1 MPRSSGAVAGLR
13 PTAHIW
19 PALIGLVV
27 LLAACGSSAT
37 TTPPIGTVTPSA
49 TSGDAGGAPSAP
61 ASAAPTGAEPAPA
74 GGGNGVADVCGLV
87 TADELATIL
96 RTAVTTEV
104 FAGPP
109 DTCQVGSTDG
119 AGLAAFVLT
128 KMSGVSAS
136 FVYDSF
142 ASSPTATEIGGIGE
156 KAAYDPSQGAL
167 VVLRNGALLTVSVFD
182 DGSGTT
188 DEATRL
194 DQMKQIAA
202 AAAGR
207 M

>member
-19 PALIGLVV
+19 SCTTRLRPHRRRRRSA
-27 LLAACGSSAT
+27 GSARRPPT
-37 TTPPIGTVTPSA
+37 TRA
-49 TSGDAGGAPSAP
+49 
-61 ASAAPTGAEPAPA
+61 
-74 GGGNGVADVCGLV
+74 
-87 TADELATIL
+87 
-96 RTAVTTEV
+96 R
-104 FAGPP
+104 
-109 DTCQVGSTDG
+109 
-119 AGLAAFVLT
+119 
-128 KMSGVSAS
+128 
-136 FVYDSF
+136 
-142 ASSPTATEIGGIGE
+142 
-156 KAAYDPSQGAL
+156 GAL
-167 VVLRNGALLTVSVFD
+167 VVLRNGAVLTVSVFD